1 MSELLIEHPIP
12 IIDDLLKS
20 RIGDEG
26 RLLYLRKAITGGNT
40 IHESDRK
47 YLKRMQEKIWEHK
60 AQNTKF
66 KKKSNFEN
74 QNIMNI
80 KNKIDNQDSPS
91 VERPSNVYDDFE
103 SEITKIKNSLLEVKS
118 NNSKIRDNLE
128 LLLLNRE
135 ILTKDSI
142 AVPASFSNLTKSTTS
157 EMFDLI
163 KDNTNFKN
171 FSLFGIKKH
180 DAMTFASAGLF
191 SLWYAGY
198 QNVIDLGPLQGIT
211 LGLSAGAAVS
221 AGLFYK
227 NYKKPKKSIFKNK
240 KL

>member
-91 VERPSNVYDDFE
+91 VERLSNVYDDFE
-103 SEITKIKNSLLEVKS
+103 SEITKIQNSLLEVKS
-118 NNSKIRDNLE
+118 SNSKIRDNLE

-135 ILTKDSI
+135 ILTKETIEAPS
-142 AVPASFSNLTKSTTS
+142 SFSYLSKTNTS

-163 KDNTNFKN
+163 KDKATFKN
-171 FSLFGIKKH
+171 SLFGIKKH
-180 DAMTFASAGLF
+180 EAMTFVSAGLF
-191 SLWYAGY
+191 SLWCAGH
-198 QNVIDLGPLQGIT
+198 QNVIDLGMMQGMT

-227 NYKKPKKSIFKNK
+227 KYKKSKKSIFKNK
-240 KL
+240 NL